1 VNKQKRPGRN
11 VTHLIVGAKVVHAL
25 CRLSGKFHNRSL
37 AHAVTQFLGDRHD
50 VIAWH
55 HQRFPSALAVA
66 LPFLQHIGETRPR
79 LRRRMLAAEFAL
91 AVSPTAAGNHGG
103 DALVRSTG
111 EYGNRSAEAA
121 THQSD
126 TSGIHF
132 RARSQVADCVARIGD
147 LIEANNSSVLA
158 LAFAASPKVDA
169 HGYIT
174 PLAELLSYDTLALAI
189 LVAAEAVE
197 HDKCGVALA
206 GTEIVRCMDDA
217 G

>member
-111 EYGNRSAEAA
+111 EYGNRRAETA
-121 THQSD
+121 THQAD
-126 TSGIHF
+126 ALGAYF
-132 RARSQVADCVARIGD
+132 RTGGQIADGVTRIGH
-147 LIEANNSSVLA
+147 LIETDNPAM
-158 LAFAASPKVDA
+158 LAFALAASSEIDA
-169 HGYIT
+169 QRYIA
-174 PLAELLSYDTLALAI
+174 PLAELPGYNALSMTI
-189 LVAAEAVE
+189 FVAAEAVQDDE
-197 HDKCGVALA
+197 RRAALT
-206 GTEIVRCMDDA
+206 GTEIVRSVHDA